1 MVYSYAISRK
11 KSRDNKLIIYLDLI
25 FFGVRIINLSIYISS
40 FDSKLY
46 LPMNVK
52 MYIMNGDIYLR
63 EGNYEQ
69 SINQYNIAIK
79 FVKYI
84 FFKIELITF
93 ITHYILSLYIILQV
107 NSYKY
112 ILIINIRSMC
122 LILLL

>member
-93 ITHYILSLYIILQV
+93 ITHYILSLYIIL
-107 NSYKY
+107 
-112 ILIINIRSMC
+112 
-122 LILLL
+122 